1 MRKYLVYVPRDCMAE
16 FLWQYS
22 KGYIECLFFIVKVA
36 LFLYNSILCTTQ
48 CSVIF
53 IIININI
60 TPIIIPLNSSFSSTS
75 LPPQHTHTGVQR
87 NGNVKALIP
96 ILPLFCYVPWA
107 LEVTSVFHSGL
118 STKQSAFSA
127 L

>member
-1 MRKYLVYVPRDCMAE
+1 MRNYLVYVPRDCMAE

-22 KGYIECLFFIVKVA
+22 KGYIECLFFIVNVA
-36 LFLYNSILCTTQ
+36 LFLYNSKLCTMQ
-48 CSVIF
+48 CSVILFSHLYYHPSKLLLF
-53 IIININI
+53 INQS
-60 TPIIIPLNSSFSSTS
+60 P
-75 LPPQHTHTGVQR
+75 LPPPTHTGVQR

-96 ILPLFCYVPWA
+96 ILPLFCYAPWA
-107 LEVTSVFHSGL
+107 LEVTLVFHSGL